1 MSETY
6 IVKPVAKALE
16 VLEYVV
22 EEGREL
28 TLTEIAYHVGHP
40 KTTVF
45 RYLQTLKAS
54 GFVAYDPM
62 SDRYRT
68 GVRLWTLNHS
78 GGHHVLCE
86 VAFSVMRE
94 LRDRFNETVNLG
106 VMEGGEVVYLEM
118 VESRRSLRMEAKIG
132 SRNRVY
138 TTALGKA
145 ILCSLPE
152 ERWREHLPEVLEG
165 RGGLRVLTYGLFEKE
180 LRLSRERGYA
190 VDESE
195 NEEGAYCVAS
205 PVFHLRGQVRDQVVA
220 AISVSAPDS
229 RMSASLQRQIAEGV
243 VSAAGEISARLSVRV
258 DKG

>member
-1 MSETY
+1 MSESY

-16 VLEYVV
+16 VLDFVMQ
-22 EEGREL
+22 EGREL

-86 VAFSVMRE
+86 AAFAVMRD
-94 LRDRFNETVNLG
+94 LRDSFNETVNLG
-106 VMEGGEVVYLEM
+106 VMEGKEVVYLEM

-132 SRNRVY
+132 SRDRVY

-145 ILCSLPE
+145 FLCSLPE
-152 ERWREHLPEVLEG
+152 ERWQDHLPEVLE
-165 RGGLRVLTYGLFEKE
+165 RREGLQVMTYQHFEKE
-180 LRLSRERGYA
+180 LRISKARGYA

-205 PVFHLRGQVRDQVVA
+205 PVFHLQGQVVA

-243 VSAAGEISARLSVRV
+243 VAAAAEISARLSVRTQN
-258 DKG
+258 